1 MGCGI
6 GGVVGEDRIAFVE
19 DRIAFVEERRALSGI
34 IELFVRRGRNG
45 GVGGAGDC
53 IGCRNV

>member
-1 MGCGI
+1 MCPTGCGI
-6 GGVVGEDRIAFVE
+6 GGVVGE